1 MYKRIAV
8 PFIVIAACATLATV
22 IAFTGKPR
30 PFSEDL
36 WKTASEVSKTSNA
49 ENPRALMADDLLKNH
64 LKVGMT
70 REQVLSL
77 LGPPDQEQKGSVW
90 YNIGSYQRRSILS
103 GSDQLVVGFDEKGLL
118 KIARVAS
125 D

>member
-1 MYKRIAV
+1 MYKQIAILIAV
-8 PFIVIAACATLATV
+8 ITTCTTV
-22 IAFTGKPR
+22 VAMIAFRGKPR

-36 WKTASEVSKTSNA
+36 WKAASEISTPSNA

-70 REQVLSL
+70 REQVISL
-77 LGPPDQEQKGSVW
+77 LGAPDQEQKRSLW
-90 YNIGSYQRRSILS
+90 YNIGSHQRRGFLS
-103 GSDQLVVGFDEKGLL
+103 GSDQLVVGFDENDLL